1 MPPSLS
7 VIICSHNPREDYFQR
22 TLEALKAQTLAR
34 DEWELLLVDNAS
46 QQALGGRI
54 DLSWHPRSRHI
65 REEELGIAAARL
77 RGFKEAA
84 ADVLVYV
91 DDDNILAPDY
101 LSQALA
107 LSRSHPWIGAFGGCI
122 AAEFETPPE
131 DWISAVL
138 PILAVV
144 NVTREQWTCS
154 PGTSA
159 LLMAPPTAGG
169 VIRRAVAAY
178 WAGQSASDP
187 LRRSIGRKGAVLNNG
202 EDTDMVLCSCAMGLA
217 VGRFPQ
223 LRLTHLIPSRRL
235 QRDYILRL
243 VEGTVYSNGILKYI
257 WDRQM
262 PDEGVKISGAEKI
275 FRAYKDM
282 RFRLSHW
289 MKPNFYYE
297 YKLATD
303 RGTKRAAEFLKTVRA
318 GETTKK

>member
-1 MPPSLS
+1 MPSLS
-7 VIICSHNPREDYFQR
+7 VIICTHNPREDYFRR

-46 QQALGGRI
+46 EKPLAGRC
-54 DLSWHPRSRHI
+54 DLSWHPRSRHV
-65 REEELGIAAARL
+65 REEELGIAAARM

-107 LSRSHPWIGAFGGCI
+107 LSRSHPWVGAFGGCI
-122 AAEFETPPE
+122 SAEFETPPE
-131 DWISAVL
+131 DWISCVL
-138 PILAVV
+138 PILAVM
-144 NVTREQWTCS
+144 NVTQEQWTCS

-159 LLMAPPTAGG
+159 LMMAPVTAGG
-169 VIRRAVAAY
+169 IIRRKVAAH

-202 EDTDMVLCSCAMGLA
+202 EDTDMVLCSCALGLA

-235 QRDYILRL
+235 KREYILRL
-243 VEGTVYSNGILKYI
+243 VEGTVFSNGILKYI
-257 WDRQM
+257 WDGQI
-262 PDEGVKISGAEKI
+262 PGEGEKISGAEKI
-275 FRAYKDM
+275 FRAYKNL

-289 MKPNFYYE
+289 MRPNFYYE
-297 YKLATD
+297 HMLATQ
-303 RGTKRAAEFLKTVRA
+303 RGMDRAAEFIRA
-318 GETTKK
+318 DKSKRAAQ